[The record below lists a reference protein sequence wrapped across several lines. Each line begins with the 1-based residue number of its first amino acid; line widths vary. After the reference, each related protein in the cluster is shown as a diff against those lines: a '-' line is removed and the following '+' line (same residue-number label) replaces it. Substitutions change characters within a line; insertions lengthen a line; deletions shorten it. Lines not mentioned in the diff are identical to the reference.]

1 MARGS
6 NEDALADANMD
17 LVLALFERGFNE
29 DQVQDALKQCRTLAQ
44 ALALLDP
51 KSAAAVEVQASEAA
65 ASGSHAAPS
74 RRRGRKGA
82 PASAPVPA
90 APVPAAPVPAAP
102 VEAAVVEQ
110 LPAPAEVVT
119 ESAPHEAEVPA
130 SVAVPEAQMLP
141 PVRPLQDSETP
152 PKLSLSLV
160 PQSDGQQWW
169 AEAAKRWPKILA
181 KLRLKAASHIA
192 RPGFEDN
199 EFFSDAAMCL
209 ETPGKKRPAPPTA
222 EEDCPPGRRSRKDS
236 RGGLVSGTRP
246 PPTPCWATP
255 PHQTSGADR
264 QSPPPPSTPGSS
276 PPPMKLNGNA
286 DVCKICFCDTEAWR
300 SVRLGCGHGWYC
312 ASCMLRHAEAR
323 LDMGSTNICCPECS
337 TNLPERDLRKLLPTE
352 IIDRMLAR
360 SLEQAVSSAADL
372 WACPTPNCPMR
383 VALEDGELARLR
395 CTLCKKDSCLKCG
408 HQPYH
413 RGVTC
418 EENAERL
425 KAKSKAH
432 KSAIQAEESLMQW
445 MQETGTK
452 QCPTCRMGVTKQNI
466 ANQNT
471 QYSECHK
478 MVCRNCN
485 TRFCFK
491 CLSVLSE
498 AFTCG
503 CTIDAHGFIDPLTGK
518 RLEHLRARKG
528 RPPAAKAAPQQK
540 GKAR

>member
-1 MARGS
+1 MAKGS
-6 NEDALADANMD
+6 TEDALADANME

-29 DQVQDALKQCRTLAQ
+29 EQVQDALRQCHTLAQ

-51 KSAAAVEVQASEAA
+51 KSAAAAVVQSSEAV
-65 ASGSHAAPS
+65 ASGSQAAPA
-74 RRRGRKGA
+74 RRRGKKGA
-82 PASAPVPA
+82 PSSAPSAA
-90 APVPAAPVPAAP
+90 APVKGEQVAL
-102 VEAAVVEQ
+102 EAAVAEALPVDAEASVE
-110 LPAPAEVVT
+110 PCT
-119 ESAPHEAEVPA
+119 AEVPV
-130 SVAVPEAQMLP
+130 STAVPEVNMEALE
-141 PVRPLQDSETP
+141 VKDSTTP

-160 PQSDGQQWW
+160 PRRDGHEWW

-181 KLRLKAASHIA
+181 KLRLKAAAHIA
-192 RPGFEDN
+192 RPG
-199 EFFSDAAMCL
+199 SDDRESFADASASL
-209 ETPGKKRPAPPTA
+209 ETPGKKREAPPMA
-222 EEDCPPGRRSRKDS
+222 DEDGPAGRRSRKDS
-236 RGGLVSGTRP
+236 RGGLVSGARP

-255 PHQTSGADR
+255 PHHSSGGDR
-264 QSPPPPSTPGSS
+264 QSPLPPSTPGSS
-276 PPPMKLNGNA
+276 PPPMKLNGCA
-286 DVCKICFCDTEAWR
+286 DVCKICFCDTQAWR

-323 LDMGSTNICCPECS
+323 LDMGATNICCPECS

-352 IIDRMLAR
+352 IIDRMLNR
-360 SLEQAVSSAADL
+360 SLEQAVSSAADI

-425 KAKSKAH
+425 KAKGKAH
-432 KSAIQAEESLMQW
+432 KNAIQAEESLMQW

-466 ANQNT
+466 GNQNT

-491 CLSVLSE
+491 CLAVLSE

-518 RLEHLRARKG
+518 RLEHLRPRKG
-528 RPPAAKAAPQQK
+528 RPPAAKAAQQQK